1 MSSAGGA
8 AGSDLNDYLQ
18 VLRYRKWSVLAI
30 AAVVILSALAFTF
43 QQTPMYTSDAQVN
56 VTSFSLQAV
65 QQGQALP
72 PNMDTEKGIADSEA
86 VASIVKENLGLNV
99 STKTLL
105 DNLSVSVPTN
115 TEILQMG
122 YSSPKANQAQQ
133 IAQAFA
139 DGYLQFRKQGAI
151 ARVHA
156 AVQPYQLRVRRVDGR
171 LRRLA
176 TQIART
182 SDPATLQRLQSQA
195 NALQQRKGALQTQ
208 VASITPAASVDVG
221 SLVAPAELPSA
232 PSSPSLIK
240 NMLLAVLVGFALGI
254 GVAFLRERL
263 DEHFTDR
270 AELQAHVGAS
280 VLAVVPKVRGSQGRV
295 APILLSSS
303 MPQSVAA
310 DAYRTLRAGVL
321 FAASR
326 TGAKVILVTSAF
338 EGEGKTTTAANLAV
352 ALAQAG
358 KRVILLSADLR
369 KPRLHEFFG
378 GSSPI
383 GLATVLAGQTTID
396 RALVPSS
403 IDELQILFSG
413 GVRENAAELIGSE
426 AMGRVLDD
434 LRERSDFV
442 IVDAAPILLVADTS
456 SLLPHTDGV
465 LLVVDPAV
473 STRAAADDVREQ
485 LDQLQARRIGVVIN
499 NLEKSRARAY
509 RHHAGYYSYYQD
521 QPRHETRS
529 NQASDTS
536 SKRSRTGESPRRGSD
551 DNTKPSADVPAPK

>member
-1 MSSAGGA
+1 MSSAGG

-30 AAVVILSALAFTF
+30 AAVVILSALAFTL
-43 QQTPMYTSDAQVN
+43 QQTPIYTSQTQVE
-56 VTSFSLQAV
+56 VQPFSLLVA
-65 QQGQALP
+65 QQGVAVA
-72 PNMDTEKGIADSEA
+72 PNMDNEKNLVMSAT
-86 VASIVKENLGLNV
+86 VASLVIQNLSLQE
-99 STKTLL
+99 STTTLL
-105 DNLSVSVPTN
+105 KNLAVTVPAN
-115 TEILQMG
+115 TTDLGIS
-122 YSSPKANQAQQ
+122 YSSPKAKEAQRIAAGFGSAYVQYRTQQDVQTVQEHIRPLQLKVKRLYSQIQAVSNQ
-133 IAQAFA
+133 IAN
-139 DGYLQFRKQGAI
+139 
-151 ARVHA
+151 
-156 AVQPYQLRVRRVDGR
+156 
-171 LRRLA
+171 
-176 TQIART
+176 TT
-182 SDPATLQRLQSQA
+182 DPAVLASLNNKENSLRDKRTGLQDQIR
-195 NALQQRKGALQTQ
+195 T
-208 VASITPAASVDVG
+208 ITPASSVQAGTV
-221 SLVAPAELPSA
+221 VTPAELPTS

-240 NMLLAVLVGFALGI
+240 NMLLAVLVGLALGI

-270 AELQAHVGAS
+270 AELQAHAGAS
-280 VLAVVPKVRGSQGRV
+280 VLAVVPKVRGSQGRGV
-295 APILLSSS
+295 PVLLSSS

-358 KRVILLSADLR
+358 KRVTLLSADLR

-383 GLATVLAGQTTID
+383 GLATVLSGQTTID

-413 GVRENAAELIGSE
+413 GARDNAAELIGSE

-434 LRERSDFV
+434 LRDRSDFV
-442 IVDAAPILLVADTS
+442 IVDAAPILLVADTA
-456 SLLPHTDGV
+456 SLLPHSDGV

-485 LDQLQARRIGVVIN
+485 LDQLQARRIGIVIN

-521 QPRHETRS
+521 LPKRDARATREETRAATS
-529 NQASDTS
+529 RQSTGGAKRLDPDESQSQADL
-536 SKRSRTGESPRRGSD
+536 
-551 DNTKPSADVPAPK
+551 PAPK

>member
-1 MSSAGGA
+1 MSSAGG

-30 AAVVILSALAFTF
+30 AVVVILSALAFTL
-43 QQTPMYTSDAQVN
+43 QQTPIYTSETQIEVLP
-56 VTSFSLQAV
+56 FSLLVA
-65 QQGQALP
+65 QQGALP
-72 PNMDTEKGIADSEA
+72 ANMDTEKNAVMSAA
-86 VASIVKENLGLNV
+86 VASLVIQNLSLQESTTTLLKNLGV
-99 STKTLL
+99 T
-105 DNLSVSVPTN
+105 VPTN
-115 TEILQMG
+115 TEILQIS
-122 YSSPKANQAQQ
+122 YSSPNATEAQQ
-133 IAQAFA
+133 IAAGFGSA
-139 DGYLQFRKQGAI
+139 YLQYRTQQD
-151 ARVHA
+151 
-156 AVQPYQLRVRRVDGR
+156 VQTVQLHVRPFQAKVKRVDS
-171 LRRLA
+171 
-176 TQIART
+176 QIQQVSNEIANT
-182 SDPATLQRLQSQA
+182 TDPATLQSLNNTENTLRDKKAGLQDLIR
-195 NALQQRKGALQTQ
+195 NF
-208 VASITPAASVDVG
+208 TPASTVDVG
-221 SLVAPAELPSA
+221 HVVSPAELPTS

-240 NMLLAVLVGFALGI
+240 NMLLAVLVGLALGI

-270 AELQAHVGAS
+270 AELQAHAGAS
-280 VLAVVPKVRGSQGRV
+280 VLAVVPKVRGSQGRGV
-295 APILLSSS
+295 PVLLSSS

-326 TGAKVILVTSAF
+326 TAAKVILVTSAF

-358 KRVILLSADLR
+358 KRVTLLSADLR

-378 GSSPI
+378 GSSPV
-383 GLATVLAGQTTID
+383 GLATVLTGQTTID

-413 GVRENAAELIGSE
+413 GARDNAAELIGSE

-434 LRERSDFV
+434 LRDRSDFV
-442 IVDAAPILLVADTS
+442 IVDAAPILLVADTA
-456 SLLPHTDGV
+456 SLLPHSDGV

-485 LDQLQARRIGVVIN
+485 LDQLQARRIGIVIN

-521 QPRHETRS
+521 LPKRDARATSGETR
-529 NQASDTS
+529 AAI
-536 SKRSRTGESPRRGSD
+536 SRPSTAGAKKLDPNESQP
-551 DNTKPSADVPAPK
+551 PADLPAPK

>member
-1 MSSAGGA
+1 
-8 AGSDLNDYLQ
+8 
-18 VLRYRKWSVLAI
+18 
-30 AAVVILSALAFTF
+30 
-43 QQTPMYTSDAQVN
+43 
-56 VTSFSLQAV
+56 
-65 QQGQALP
+65 
-72 PNMDTEKGIADSEA
+72 MDNEKGLVDSES
-86 VASIVKENLGLNV
+86 VATIVKDNMGLSE
-99 STKTLL
+99 STTTLL
-105 DNLSVSVPTN
+105 DNLTVSVPAN
-115 TEILQMG
+115 TLILQID
-122 YSSPKANQAQQ
+122 YSSPNAAQAQKV
-133 IAQAFA
+133 AQGFA
-139 DGYLQFRKQGAI
+139 DGYLEYSK
-151 ARVHA
+151 A
-156 AVQPYQLRVRRVDGR
+156 AATKIVQDAVGPLQLKVRRLYAQINQVDG
-171 LRRLA
+171 
-176 TQIART
+176 QIAST
-182 SDPATLQRLQSQA
+182 ADPATLAHLNTKE
-195 NALQQRKGALQTQ
+195 NALRDRKTLLQGQ
-208 VASITPAASVDVG
+208 IAGITPASSVQVG
-221 SLVAPAELPSA
+221 NILEPAALPSS

-240 NMLLAVLVGFALGI
+240 NMLLAVLVGIALGT

-263 DEHFTDR
+263 DEHFSDR
-270 AELQAHVGAS
+270 SELQAHTGAS
-280 VLAVVPKVRGSQGRV
+280 VLAVVPKVRGTQGRA
-295 APILLSSS
+295 APVLLSSS

-326 TGAKVILVTSAF
+326 TGAKAILVTSAF

-403 IDELQILFSG
+403 IEELQILFSG
-413 GVRENAAELIGSE
+413 GVRENAAELVGSE
-426 AMGRVLDD
+426 AMGQVLDE
-434 LRERSDFV
+434 LRDRSDFV
-442 IVDAAPILLVADTS
+442 IVDAAPILLVADTA
-456 SLLPHTDGV
+456 SLLPHIDGV

-521 QPRHETRS
+521 HPQRETRTG
-529 NQASDTS
+529 QGTGTS
-536 SKRSRTGESPRRGSD
+536 SKRSSSSSSKRNSD
-551 DNTKPSADVPAPK
+551 DTSPSPADVPAPK

>member
-1 MSSAGGA
+1 MSAAGG

-43 QQTPMYTSDAQVN
+43 QQTPIYTSQTQVELQ
-56 VTSFSLQAV
+56 SFSLTAI
-65 QQGQALP
+65 QQPVL
-72 PNMDTEKGIADSEA
+72 PNMDTEKNLVSSAT
-86 VASIVKENLGLNV
+86 VASVVLKNLSLQE

-105 DNLSVSVPTN
+105 QNLAVTVPTN
-115 TEILQMG
+115 TEILQIS
-122 YSSPKANQAQQ
+122 YSSPKAAEAQQ
-133 IAQAFA
+133 IAAGFA
-139 DGYLQFRKQGAI
+139 TAYLQYRTQQ
-151 ARVHA
+151 
-156 AVQPYQLRVRRVDGR
+156 AVQTVRDHIRPLQLKVKR
-171 LRRLA
+171 LYSQIQ
-176 TQIART
+176 TVTNQIAKT
-182 SDPATLQRLQSQA
+182 TDPAVLASLNNTENSLRNRKTLLQDQIA
-195 NALQQRKGALQTQ
+195 N
-208 VASITPAASVDVG
+208 ITPAISVQVGDV
-221 SLVAPAELPSA
+221 VTPAELPSA

-270 AELQAHVGAS
+270 AELQAHAGAS
-280 VLAVVPKVRGSQGRV
+280 VLAVVPKVRGSQGRGV
-295 APILLSSS
+295 PVLLSSS

-358 KRVILLSADLR
+358 KRVTLLSADLR

-383 GLATVLAGQTTID
+383 GLATVLSGQTTID

-413 GVRENAAELIGSE
+413 GARDNAAELIGSE
-426 AMGRVLDD
+426 AMGKVLDN
-434 LRERSDFV
+434 LRDRSDFV
-442 IVDAAPILLVADTS
+442 IVDAAPILLVADTA
-456 SLLPHTDGV
+456 SLLPHADGV
-465 LLVVDPAV
+465 LLVVDPSV

-485 LDQLQARRIGVVIN
+485 LDQLQARRIGIVIN

-521 QPRHETRS
+521 LPKREVRANREETR
-529 NQASDTS
+529 ASTTRQPS
-536 SKRSRTGESPRRGSD
+536 GGAKRLDP
-551 DNTKPSADVPAPK
+551 DNTQSQADLPAPK

>member
-1 MSSAGGA
+1 MSSAGG

-30 AAVVILSALAFTF
+30 AAVVILSALAFTL
-43 QQTPMYTSDAQVN
+43 QQTPIYTSQTQVE
-56 VTSFSLQAV
+56 VQSFSLTTI
-65 QQGQALP
+65 QQGAP
-72 PNMDTEKGIADSEA
+72 VAPNMDTEKNLVMSAT
-86 VASIVKENLGLNV
+86 VASLVAKNLSLQESTNTLLENLGV
-99 STKTLL
+99 T
-105 DNLSVSVPTN
+105 VPTN
-115 TEILQMG
+115 TEILQIS
-122 YSSPKANQAQQ
+122 YSSPKAADAQRIAAGFATAYIQYRTQQDVKQVEDAIRPLQLRRKNIDAQIQHVTKQ
-133 IAQAFA
+133 IANTTDPAVLA
-139 DGYLQFRKQGAI
+139 SLNNKENSLRDRKTVLQG
-151 ARVHA
+151 
-156 AVQPYQLRVRRVDGR
+156 
-171 LRRLA
+171 
-176 TQIART
+176 QIASISPPST
-182 SDPATLQRLQSQA
+182 VQA
-195 NALQQRKGALQTQ
+195 A
-208 VASITPAASVDVG
+208 DV
-221 SLVAPAELPSA
+221 VTPAELPTS
-232 PSSPSLIK
+232 PSSPSLPK

-270 AELQAHVGAS
+270 AELQAHAGAS
-280 VLAVVPKVRGSQGRV
+280 VLAVVPKVRGSQGRGV
-295 APILLSSS
+295 PVLLSSS

-358 KRVILLSADLR
+358 KRVTLLSADLR

-383 GLATVLAGQTTID
+383 GLATVLSGQTTID

-413 GVRENAAELIGSE
+413 GARDNAAELIGSE

-434 LRERSDFV
+434 LRDRSDFV
-442 IVDAAPILLVADTS
+442 IVDAAPILLVADTA
-456 SLLPHTDGV
+456 SLLPHSDGV

-485 LDQLQARRIGVVIN
+485 LDQLQARRIGIVIN

-521 QPRHETRS
+521 LPKRDTRAPRDETRPVTTR
-529 NQASDTS
+529 QPTGGAQRVASDETQ
-536 SKRSRTGESPRRGSD
+536 PQ
-551 DNTKPSADVPAPK
+551 ADLPAPK

>member
-1 MSSAGGA
+1 
-8 AGSDLNDYLQ
+8 
-18 VLRYRKWSVLAI
+18 
-30 AAVVILSALAFTF
+30 
-43 QQTPMYTSDAQVN
+43 
-56 VTSFSLQAV
+56 
-65 QQGQALP
+65 
-72 PNMDTEKGIADSEA
+72 
-86 VASIVKENLGLNV
+86 
-99 STKTLL
+99 
-105 DNLSVSVPTN
+105 
-115 TEILQMG
+115 
-122 YSSPKANQAQQ
+122 
-133 IAQAFA
+133 
-139 DGYLQFRKQGAI
+139 
-151 ARVHA
+151 
-156 AVQPYQLRVRRVDGR
+156 
-171 LRRLA
+171 
-176 TQIART
+176 
-182 SDPATLQRLQSQA
+182 
-195 NALQQRKGALQTQ
+195 
-208 VASITPAASVDVG
+208 
-221 SLVAPAELPSA
+221 
-232 PSSPSLIK
+232 
-240 NMLLAVLVGFALGI
+240 MLLAVLVGLALGI

-270 AELQAHVGAS
+270 AELQAHAGAS
-280 VLAVVPKVRGSQGRV
+280 VLAVVPKVRGSQGRGV
-295 APILLSSS
+295 PVLLSSS

-358 KRVILLSADLR
+358 KRVTLLSADLR

-383 GLATVLAGQTTID
+383 GLATVLSGQTTID

-413 GVRENAAELIGSE
+413 GARDNAAELIGSE

-434 LRERSDFV
+434 LRDRSDFV
-442 IVDAAPILLVADTS
+442 IVDAAPILLVADTA
-456 SLLPHTDGV
+456 SLLPHSDGV

-485 LDQLQARRIGVVIN
+485 LDQLQARRIGIVIN

-521 QPRHETRS
+521 LPKRDARATREETRAATS
-529 NQASDTS
+529 RQSTGGAKRLDPDESQSQADL
-536 SKRSRTGESPRRGSD
+536 
-551 DNTKPSADVPAPK
+551 PAPK

>member
-8 AGSDLNDYLQ
+8 GTDLNDYLQ
-18 VLRYRKWSVLAI
+18 VLRYRKWSVIAI
-30 AAVVILSALAFTF
+30 AAVVILSALAFTL
-43 QQTPMYTSDAQVN
+43 QQTPIYTSQTQVE
-56 VTSFSLQAV
+56 VQPFSLLVA
-65 QQGQALP
+65 QQGVAVA
-72 PNMDTEKGIADSEA
+72 PNMDTEKNLVMSAT
-86 VASIVKENLGLNV
+86 VASLVIHNLSLQE
-99 STKTLL
+99 STTTLL
-105 DNLSVSVPTN
+105 KNLAVTVPAN
-115 TEILQMG
+115 TTDLAIS
-122 YSSPKANQAQQ
+122 YSSPKAKEAQRIAAGFGSAYVQYRTQQDVQTVEGHIRPLQLKVKRLYSQIQAVTNQ
-133 IAQAFA
+133 IANTTDPGLLAGLNNKENSLR
-139 DGYLQFRKQGAI
+139 DKRTGLQ
-151 ARVHA
+151 
-156 AVQPYQLRVRRVDGR
+156 D
-171 LRRLA
+171 
-176 TQIART
+176 QIRT
-182 SDPATLQRLQSQA
+182 
-195 NALQQRKGALQTQ
+195 
-208 VASITPAASVDVG
+208 ITPASSVQAGTV
-221 SLVAPAELPSA
+221 VTPAELPTS
-232 PSSPSLIK
+232 PSSPSLVK
-240 NMLLAVLVGFALGI
+240 NMLLAVLVGLALGV

-270 AELQAHVGAS
+270 TELQAHVGAS
-280 VLAVVPKVRGSQGRV
+280 VLAVVPKVRGSQGRGV
-295 APILLSSS
+295 PVLLSSS

-358 KRVILLSADLR
+358 KRVTLLSADLR

-383 GLATVLAGQTTID
+383 GLATVLSGQTTIE

-413 GVRENAAELIGSE
+413 GARENAAELIGSE

-434 LRERSDFV
+434 LRDRSDFV
-442 IVDAAPILLVADTS
+442 IVDAAPILLVADTA
-456 SLLPHTDGV
+456 SLLPHSDGV

-485 LDQLQARRIGVVIN
+485 LDQLQARRIGIVIN

-521 QPRHETRS
+521 LPKRDARPTREQTRS
-529 NQASDTS
+529 ATSRQSTGGAKKLDPDDSQSQADL
-536 SKRSRTGESPRRGSD
+536 
-551 DNTKPSADVPAPK
+551 PAPK

>member
-1 MSSAGGA
+1 MSSAGG

-43 QQTPMYTSDAQVN
+43 QQTPIYTSQAQVE
-56 VTSFSLQAV
+56 VQPFSLTAI
-65 QQGQALP
+65 QQGQPVP
-72 PNMDTEKGIADSEA
+72 PNMDTEKNLVSSAT
-86 VASIVKENLGLNV
+86 VASLVLKDLSLQE

-105 DNLSVSVPTN
+105 QNLAVTVPTN
-115 TEILQMG
+115 TEILQIS
-122 YSSPKANQAQQ
+122 YSSPKAAEAQQ
-133 IAQAFA
+133 IAAGFA
-139 DGYLQFRKQGAI
+139 TAYLQYRTQQ
-151 ARVHA
+151 
-156 AVQPYQLRVRRVDGR
+156 AVQTVQTVIQPLQLRVKR
-171 LRRLA
+171 LYSQIQNVTNQITSTTDPAILA
-176 TQIART
+176 SLNNKENSLRDRKTLLQGQIA
-182 SDPATLQRLQSQA
+182 
-195 NALQQRKGALQTQ
+195 N
-208 VASITPAASVDVG
+208 ITPASSVQVG
-221 SLVAPAELPSA
+221 NITTPAELPSA

-270 AELQAHVGAS
+270 AELQAHAGAS
-280 VLAVVPKVRGSQGRV
+280 VLAVVPKVRGSQGRGV
-295 APILLSSS
+295 PVLLSSS

-358 KRVILLSADLR
+358 KRVTLLSADLR

-383 GLATVLAGQTTID
+383 GLATVLTGQTTID

-413 GVRENAAELIGSE
+413 GARDNAAELIGSE
-426 AMGRVLDD
+426 AMGKVLDN
-434 LRERSDFV
+434 LRDRSDFV
-442 IVDAAPILLVADTS
+442 IVDAAPILLVADTA
-456 SLLPHTDGV
+456 SLLPHSDGV

-485 LDQLQARRIGVVIN
+485 LDQLQARRIGIVIN

-521 QPRHETRS
+521 LPKRDARATREETRAATTRQS
-529 NQASDTS
+529 SGGGKSLDPDDTQSQADL
-536 SKRSRTGESPRRGSD
+536 
-551 DNTKPSADVPAPK
+551 PAPK

>member
-8 AGSDLNDYLQ
+8 TGSDLNDYLQ

-30 AAVVILSALAFTF
+30 AFVVILSALAFTF
-43 QQTPMYTSDAQVN
+43 QQTPIYTSSAQVN
-56 VTSFSLQAV
+56 VVPSSLFIA
-65 QQGQALP
+65 QQGQLVP
-72 PNMDTEKGIADSEA
+72 PNMDTEKGLAQSES
-86 VASIVKENLGLNV
+86 VATIVEKNLNLTI
-99 STKTLL
+99 STKSLL
-105 DNLSVSVPTN
+105 DNLAVSVPTN
-115 TEILQMG
+115 TEILQFS
-122 YSSPKANQAQQ
+122 YSSPKAAQAQQ
-133 IAQAFA
+133 IAQGFA
-139 DGYLQFRKQGAI
+139 DAYLQFRKE
-151 ARVHA
+151 A
-156 AVQPYQLRVRRVDGR
+156 AVAQVQDNVQPLRLRVRRIDSR
-171 LRRLA
+171 LEHLA

-182 SDPATLQRLQSQA
+182 ADPATLQRLQSRS
-195 NALQQRKGALQTQ
+195 NILQQSKSNLQTQ
-208 VASITPAASVDVG
+208 IANITPSTSVQVG
-221 SLVAPAELPSA
+221 SVVAPAELPSA

-240 NMLLAVLVGFALGI
+240 NMLLAVLVGVALGT

-383 GLATVLAGQTTID
+383 GLATVLAGQTSID

-426 AMGRVLDD
+426 AMGRVLDN

-442 IVDAAPILLVADTS
+442 IVDAAPILLVADTA

-485 LDQLQARRIGVVIN
+485 LDQLQARRIGIVIN

-521 QPRHETRS
+521 RPQRETRS
-529 NQASDTS
+529 RDEHAAPKRPPTGD
-536 SKRSRTGESPRRGSD
+536 SKRRGSD
-551 DNTKPSADVPAPK
+551 DSTKSSTDVPAPK

>member
-8 AGSDLNDYLQ
+8 SGSDLNDYLQ

-43 QQTPMYTSDAQVN
+43 QQTPIYTAETKVV
-56 VTSFSLQAV
+56 VTPFTLTVA
-65 QQGQALP
+65 QQGQP
-72 PNMDTEKGIADSEA
+72 IVNMDTEKGLVDSDS
-86 VASIVKENLGLNV
+86 VASIVNDNLGLNA
-99 STKTLL
+99 SPQTLL
-105 DNLSVSVPTN
+105 DNLSVTVPTN
-115 TEILQMG
+115 TEILQID
-122 YSSPKANQAQQ
+122 YSSTKAAQAQQ
-133 IAQAFA
+133 VAQAFA
-139 DGYLQFRKQGAI
+139 EGYLQYKRD
-151 ARVHA
+151 A
-156 AVQPYQLRVRRVDGR
+156 AVAQVQSAIRPLRVRVRNIESLLQVIN
-171 LRRLA
+171 A
-176 TQIART
+176 KIART
-182 SDPATLQRLQSQA
+182 TDPAILGSLNASAQTLSG
-195 NALQQRKGALQTQ
+195 RKSLLQTQ
-208 VASITPAASVDVG
+208 ISNITPPGNVQVG
-221 SLVAPAELPSA
+221 TVVAPAELPKS

-240 NMLLAVLVGFALGI
+240 NMLLAVLVGLALGT

-263 DEHFTDR
+263 DEHFSDR
-270 AELQAHVGAS
+270 AELQAHTGAS
-280 VLAVVPKVRGSQGRV
+280 VLAVVPKVRGNQGRG
-295 APILLSSS
+295 APVLLSSS

-326 TGAKVILVTSAF
+326 TGAKALLITSAF

-396 RALVPSS
+396 RALVSSS
-403 IDELQILFSG
+403 IEELQILFSG
-413 GVRENAAELIGSE
+413 GVRENAAELVGSE
-426 AMGRVLDD
+426 AMGQVLDE
-434 LRERSDFV
+434 LRARSDFV

-456 SLLPHTDGV
+456 SLLPHIDGV

-521 QPRHETRS
+521 HPPREVRSVESSSSSRRSRRSEPPRH
-529 NQASDTS
+529 
-536 SKRSRTGESPRRGSD
+536 PD
-551 DNTKPSADVPAPK
+551 DAPSQADVPAPK